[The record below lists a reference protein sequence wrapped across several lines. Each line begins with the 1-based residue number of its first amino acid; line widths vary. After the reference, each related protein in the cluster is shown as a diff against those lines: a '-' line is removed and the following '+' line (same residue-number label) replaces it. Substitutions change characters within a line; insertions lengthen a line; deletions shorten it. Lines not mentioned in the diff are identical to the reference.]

1 MVRVLSLELAG
12 WGKGKEDDD
21 VAEDVGG
28 VEIMLSVVRA
38 DMPISTFKC

>member
-12 WGKGKEDDD
+12 WGKRKEGDD
-21 VAEDVGG
+21 VAEDV
-28 VEIMLSVVRA
+28 EIMLSAVRA